1 MKESKKSTILTSEE
15 VERRLN
21 NVIAKHIPTSKSDI
35 WYPHLLEFLKSS
47 IESFQLTKDKQLKL
61 ARNYRDKSDPDI
73 EYCEK
78 LTKEL
83 SSGRGN
89 YFKEY
94 FDIDEDDLESLSN
107 SLKDLLPV
115 KRKTRVSPVYYFKN
129 KYLLL
134 IYIMLN
140 GAYNLKRARQI
151 DFIHDFLS
159 EFEID
164 DYRKDSPILIE
175 QKQRI
180 GKWLDEYD

>member
-35 WYPHLLEFLKSS
+35 WYPYLLEFLKRS
-47 IESFQLTKDKQLKL
+47 IETLQLTKGKQLKL
-61 ARNYRDKSDPDI
+61 ARDYRDKSDPDI
-73 EYCEK
+73 EYCVK

-83 SSGRGN
+83 SSGRGK
-89 YFKEY
+89 YFMEY

-115 KRKTRVSPVYYFKN
+115 KRKSRVSPISYFKN
-129 KYLLL
+129 TFFVLVYV
-134 IYIMLN
+134 ILN
-140 GAYNLKRARQI
+140 NNYGLKRARQI
-151 DFIHDFLS
+151 DFIHDCLS

-180 GKWLDEYD
+180 GKWVDEYD